1 MVRVSSGFDWSS
13 RSSHS
18 TGRPSR
24 PPRLFRFSTQISA
37 VTLWMIAS
45 EASGPV
51 RGRVLP
57 MRIGFPWARANRG
70 RASVDRMAP
79 PAARARRR
87 SIFMLDPP
95 QDVRLY
101 CPYANAL
108 SISQPVKK
116 RRSRGIQ
123 SIDTGI
129 RLLEVLEKA
138 DGPLALKELS
148 ARADMDPSSAH
159 RYLASFV
166 RCGLVRQEA
175 DSRYDFG
182 PLALHI
188 GLAAVRRIDP
198 IQLIELA
205 LPALV
210 AETGYTALLTV
221 WSNRGPTVVHWQR
234 SRNPFVTNLG
244 LGSVL
249 PISRSATG
257 AVLVAFLPEAVTAD
271 AIAAEARRED
281 IDRGAFSRAVERAR
295 KMRLAFVDSSVVPG
309 LSAVSAPVL
318 QWNGEAAAAVTL
330 IGPNRELAKPSHPA
344 VVALR
349 GVCDRLSRDFG
360 AQLKEAA

>member
-1 MVRVSSGFDWSS
+1 MGK
-13 RSSHS
+13 
-18 TGRPSR
+18 
-24 PPRLFRFSTQISA
+24 TQ
-37 VTLWMIAS
+37 
-45 EASGPV
+45 
-51 RGRVLP
+51 R
-57 MRIGFPWARANRG
+57 
-70 RASVDRMAP
+70 
-79 PAARARRR
+79 
-87 SIFMLDPP
+87 
-95 QDVRLY
+95 
-101 CPYANAL
+101 
-108 SISQPVKK
+108 
-116 RRSRGIQ
+116 RGIQ

-148 ARADMDPSSAH
+148 ARAEMDPSGAH

-175 DSRYDFG
+175 DARYDFG
-182 PLALHI
+182 PLALHM
-188 GLAAVRRIDP
+188 GLAAIRRLDP
-198 IQLIELA
+198 VQLTEQA
-205 LPALV
+205 LPELV
-210 AETGYTALLTV
+210 SETGYTALLTV

-249 PISRSATG
+249 PITRSATG
-257 AVLVAFLPEAVTAD
+257 AVLVAFLPEAVTAG

-281 IDRGAFSRAVERAR
+281 LNRAAFARAVERAR

-330 IGPNRELAKPSHPA
+330 IGPDRELAKPSHPA

-349 GVCDRLSRDFG
+349 RMCDRLSRDFG
-360 AQLKEAA
+360 AELKEAA

>member
-1 MVRVSSGFDWSS
+1 MGNDK
-13 RSSHS
+13 
-18 TGRPSR
+18 G
-24 PPRLFRFSTQISA
+24 
-37 VTLWMIAS
+37 
-45 EASGPV
+45 
-51 RGRVLP
+51 
-57 MRIGFPWARANRG
+57 N
-70 RASVDRMAP
+70 D
-79 PAARARRR
+79 
-87 SIFMLDPP
+87 
-95 QDVRLY
+95 
-101 CPYANAL
+101 
-108 SISQPVKK
+108 K
-116 RRSRGIQ
+116 RRGIQ
-123 SIDTGI
+123 SIETGM

-159 RYLASFV
+159 RYLASFA
-166 RCGLVRQEA
+166 RSGLVRQEA

-182 PLALHI
+182 PLALHM
-188 GLAAVRRIDP
+188 GLAAIRRLDP
-198 IQLIELA
+198 VQLTEQA

-210 AETGYTALLTV
+210 AQTGYTALLTV

-257 AVLVAFLPEAVTAD
+257 AVLVAFLPDNVTAD
-271 AIAAEARRED
+271 AIAAEARREN
-281 IDRGAFSRAVERAR
+281 IDRAAFARAVERAR
-295 KMRLAFVDSSVVPG
+295 KARLAFVDSSVVPG

-330 IGPNRELAKPSHPA
+330 IGSDRDLAKPSHPA

-349 GVCDRLSRDFG
+349 RTCDRLSRDFG